1 MYEIPLTSFRPVVTG
16 TVLSKDKVVGAEEA
30 TKRTGAD
37 RVHGAGLEIDE
48 DGTGDILVGLN
59 FIVVN
64 VDTLELEIVVA
75 LVDTVTVDA
84 VFV

>member
-1 MYEIPLTSFRPVVTG
+1 MTKNE
-16 TVLSKDKVVGAEEA
+16 VVGAEKVAE
-30 TKRTGAD
+30 RTRAN
-37 RVHGAGLEIDE
+37 RVHGTRLQVDQHS
-48 DGTGDILVGLN
+48 TGDILVGLN

-84 VFV
+84 MFV